1 MTELGQSR
9 EAILAR
15 AQERQPL
22 LTTTPVEEVAEPG
35 VRQRAR
41 RHAKWRAKQALS
53 HLPGPLQR
61 HLTRRRHLDH
71 VTVNMGHLT
80 PPALL
85 GVQTGAPVGWITPE
99 GLPEAPPAA
108 SWAWEPLD
116 AQGQAQTRAWLET
129 GTYDDDVMLDRR
141 MDGQG
146 DELGRARA
154 ALRTRLALAEA
165 AQQWPSL
172 APESP
177 TGTRV
182 LVDARSLQSAAF
194 GARGI
199 GRFAKAAVLA
209 LREEVGD
216 EHVDLLVDMALEDL
230 PSDIAGQCR
239 LITRV
244 SRSKARQ
251 YGYLLEPSPMTAS
264 PEPLIPALLG
274 SAHKLAVV
282 FDYIPMHLPDI
293 YVPHVASR
301 VEYAA
306 CLDALRC
313 FDEFICISHLVK
325 DETSRLM
332 GREQPLDA
340 TVAWPTQVLP
350 TGGGGGGIPS
360 GEAIDRSKG
369 PIVLMTGD
377 DARKNTFGG
386 LAGIGAAT
394 SGDDTRDVVV
404 LGMAG
409 QGVRVHHWSIAAMMR
424 PGECTTLERISDG
437 EMADLLARASLVVV
451 PSFDEGLSLPVIE
464 AARAGAP
471 VVASD
476 IPSHREL
483 LGTGSFLADP
493 RSPESIQ
500 KAVTRHRNRTET
512 ARQQWQRL
520 IQHQHA
526 DLEQVVAE
534 SAKRHR
540 LSGELTVELP
550 AAIIDLEGRA
560 LRIGVASPWSPQ
572 KSGVA
577 DYSVATISALA
588 DLADVTVY
596 TTSDARVDESLRSWP
611 VGDAHLHADD
621 HDVFLTVLG
630 NSHFHLPHL
639 ELMERI
645 DTVALSH
652 DTRMIEFYMALRSP
666 GGVANLML
674 RGSGQRELHPD
685 LDEQVN
691 DMRLLQD
698 AGFWEIARRAR
709 MLITHSPCAAPTISA
724 QTGRPVEVLPF
735 ANYRRPSMERITE
748 PMRAQA
754 RRNTGMWDGTLHL
767 ASFGYIDT
775 RTKLT
780 DTVVEA
786 AAWLQQW
793 GHKVH
798 LHLVGS
804 ALPALVAELSERA
817 QAAGLS
823 GFTITGYVPES
834 TFRDYLLAT
843 DLGIQL
849 RVSPLLGVSGP
860 LSDMA
865 AYGTPAI
872 ASSGLAI
879 DVDTPDFIERLPDDV
894 SPVMVAE
901 AVERA
906 LAHPRSLEE
915 REAMRQ
921 AYLVEKSPERYA
933 ERLLGLLQRASGQ
946 RTTTALRP

>member
-1 MTELGQSR
+1 MTDSERQ
-9 EAILAR
+9 EILAR
-15 AQERQPL
+15 A
-22 LTTTPVEEVAEPG
+22 
-35 VRQRAR
+35 RQRQQAAQQPEMAEAPQEQPTLQHR
-41 RHAKWRAKQALS
+41 AKRHAKWRAKQALGFM
-53 HLPGPLQR
+53 PGSIQRRLTKKR
-61 HLTRRRHLDH
+61 HLAH

-80 PPALL
+80 PQALMGGPAS
-85 GVQTGAPVGWITPE
+85 TEIGWVTPA
-99 GLPEAPPAA
+99 GLPEAPAPACL
-108 SWAWEPLD
+108 AWEPLD
-116 AQGQAQTRAWLET
+116 EQGQTQALAWLEA
-129 GTYDDDVMLDRR
+129 GTYDDDAMLDRR

-146 DELGRARA
+146 DELGRART
-154 ALRTRLALAEA
+154 ALACRLALAGPA
-165 AQQWPSL
+165 RDRQAGRPAPPSG
-172 APESP
+172 S
-177 TGTRV
+177 RV

-194 GARGI
+194 GTRGI
-199 GRFAKAAVLA
+199 GRFARAAVLA

-216 EHVDLLVDMALEDL
+216 ENVDLLVDLALEDL
-230 PSDIAGQCR
+230 PAEIAGDCR
-239 LITRV
+239 QITRV
-244 SRSKARQ
+244 AGHAARS
-251 YGYLLEPSPMTAS
+251 YGYLLQPSPMTAT
-264 PEPLIPALLG
+264 PEPLIPLLATD
-274 SAHKLAVV
+274 AHKVAVV
-282 FDYIPMHLPDI
+282 FDYIPMHLPDV
-293 YVPHVASR
+293 YVPHVAAR
-301 VEYAA
+301 LEYAA

-313 FDEFICISHLVK
+313 YDEFVCISHLVQA
-325 DETSRLM
+325 ETARVLDRT
-332 GREQPLDA
+332 GGIDA
-340 TVAWPTQVLP
+340 TVAWPAAVLP
-350 TGGGGGGIPS
+350 ADSQPGQAG
-360 GEAIDRSKG
+360 DRSTG

-394 SGDDTRDVVV
+394 SGDETRDVAV

-424 PGECTTLERISDG
+424 PGECTTLERIPDH
-437 EMADLLARASLVVV
+437 EMAELLERASLVVV

-464 AARAGAP
+464 AALAGAP

-483 LGTGSFLADP
+483 IGTGSFLADP
-493 RSPESIQ
+493 RSPESLERAI
-500 KAVTRHRNRTET
+500 TRHRGRKAT
-512 ARQQWQRL
+512 AVQQWQRL
-520 IQHQHA
+520 AQHQHA

-534 SAKRHR
+534 SARNHR
-540 LSGELTVELP
+540 PRSAANAPAP
-550 AAIIDLEGRA
+550 AAIDVEGRR
-560 LRIGVASPWSPQ
+560 LRVGVATPWSPQ

-588 DLADVTVY
+588 DIADVTVY
-596 TTSDARVDESLRSWP
+596 TTSDARVDASIASRHVSTAPE
-611 VGDAHLHADD
+611 HADE

-652 DTRMIEFYMALRSP
+652 DTRMIEFYMALRGP

-674 RGSGQRELHPD
+674 RGTGQRELHPD

-691 DMRLLQD
+691 DMRLLQN

-709 MLITHSPCAAPTISA
+709 LLITHSPCAAPTISA

-735 ANYRRPSMERITE
+735 ANYRRPSVDRVTE

-780 DTVVEA
+780 DTVVES

-804 ALPALVAELSERA
+804 ASEPLEKELTERA
-817 QAAGLS
+817 TAAGLT

-860 LSDMA
+860 LADMA
-865 AYGTPAI
+865 AYGTPAV

-879 DVDTPDFIERLPDDV
+879 DVGTPDFIERLPNDV

-901 AVERA
+901 AVEHA
-906 LAHPRSLEE
+906 VTHPRSLEE
-915 REAMRQ
+915 REQMRQ
-921 AYLVEKSPERYA
+921 QYLAEKSPERYA
-933 ERLLGLLQRASGQ
+933 EQLLALLNQTAD
-946 RTTTALRP
+946 RTGR